1 MCGRGRW
8 PLGPRFWEDTEEA
21 AVGSGPRAAHTSCS
35 GDDPGWAAH
44 LSVFWGPFAGRHC
57 VSGAL
62 LACLGFIRHREG
74 DMCHSRQSGLGRK
87 GDNFVPLR
95 GPPHCWCGFWWGIS
109 WRPQA
114 GPYRRWLWGKAGN
127 RERETL
133 WHTPH
138 SPTAA
143 SGEAG
148 DGSLPQARFGPP
160 EALPSCSRRALWPP
174 HAQGWAPWDQPG
186 VLHTR
191 LPTSRL
197 GGRAFLGSAPPSAR
211 CTRKRAPHPLVHRA
225 GGAGPSLAVLGASGA
240 EAAVFPGWNVQNV
253 GWAPG
258 SSPQPALTPL
268 AVLGSQFSPS

>member
-1 MCGRGRW
+1 MAPW
-8 PLGPRFWEDTEEA
+8 SRFWEDTEEA
-21 AVGSGPRAAHTSCS
+21 AVGSGPRATHTSCS
-35 GDDPGWAAH
+35 GDDPGWAAR
-44 LSVFWGPFAGRHC
+44 LSVFWGPFGGRHC

-62 LACLGFIRHREG
+62 LACLGFIRRREG
-74 DMCHSRQSGLGRK
+74 GACQGGGRVSQQAERPWQE
-87 GDNFVPLR
+87 GGQLC
-95 GPPHCWCGFWWGIS
+95 PPQRYRRCGFWPGTS

-114 GPYRRWLWGKAGN
+114 GPHRRWLRGKAGS
-127 RERETL
+127 REQDAL
-133 WHTPH
+133 SWHTLH

-148 DGSLPQARFGPP
+148 DGSIPQAWFGPP

-197 GGRAFLGSAPPSAR
+197 GGCAFLGSAPPSAL

-225 GGAGPSLAVLGASGA
+225 GGARPSLAVLGASRA

-268 AVLGSQFSPS
+268 TVLGSQFSPS